1 MQRKLVCFSHG
12 QESGPQGTK
21 ICAMTEVAERMGFAT
36 ESLDYRGMDDPS
48 KRVRKLVGHCGGLA
62 GQPVLVGSSMGGHV
76 AAAATAGV
84 SVAGLFLIAPAF
96 YMPGYE
102 ALTPHPACPRI
113 VVVHGWGDEVV
124 PVDNSIRWARE
135 HGADLHLIP
144 GDHRLSHELDAV
156 LRLFAGF
163 LSTMT
168 VA

>member
-1 MQRKLVCFSHG
+1 MERRLVCFSHG
-12 QESGPQGTK
+12 KESGPQGTK
-21 ICAMTEVAERMGFAT
+21 ICAMAEVAERMGFAT

-48 KRVRKLVGHCGGLA
+48 ERVRKLVAYCGSVT

-76 AAAATAGV
+76 AAAATASV
-84 SVAGLFLIAPAF
+84 SAAGLFLIAPAF

-102 ALTPHPACPRI
+102 PLTPHPACPRI
-113 VVVHGWGDEVV
+113 TVVHGWSDEVV

-144 GDHRLSHELDAV
+144 GGHRLGNELDAV
-156 LRLFAGF
+156 LRLFADF
-163 LSTMT
+163 LSALT